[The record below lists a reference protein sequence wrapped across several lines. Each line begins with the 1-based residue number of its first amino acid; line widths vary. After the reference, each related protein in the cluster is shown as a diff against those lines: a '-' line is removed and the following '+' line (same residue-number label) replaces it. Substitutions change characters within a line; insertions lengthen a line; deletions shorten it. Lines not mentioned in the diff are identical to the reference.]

1 MKIFLD
7 TNICLDLLDTKRPTS
22 LNSIDFYKKNIDN
35 EFYFS
40 GDFITTFY
48 YVMTE
53 RKKYDKK
60 ETIKAIDLLSKRITP
75 IYIEHNDFLNAQIDF
90 FSNFLDDFEDL
101 IILNSSLRLNCNS
114 FITNDKKLNSLKV
127 FKSLKIIKP

>member
-1 MKIFLD
+1 
-7 TNICLDLLDTKRPTS
+7 
-22 LNSIDFYKKNIDN
+22 
-35 EFYFS
+35 
-40 GDFITTFY
+40 
-48 YVMTE
+48 MTE